1 MSGSVNS
8 RVVGV
13 RVGGMASTQAR
24 MTARARARAAQQKVV
39 ADRKAR
45 DEKNMGSLT
54 DYFAAADQIDAAR
67 LAMARALDD
76 IRGRE
81 GTLSAAAT
89 LAGITTGEARKL
101 LAVLAAA
108 EATSASTDTGDDT
121 SDSDSDANAESRDGS
136 AWNGLGDST
145 STGDATTSKPATAD
159 SVPDADP
166 ATSQG

>member
-1 MSGSVNS
+1 
-8 RVVGV
+8 
-13 RVGGMASTQAR
+13 MASTQAR

-54 DYFAAADQIDAAR
+54 DYFAAAEQIDAAR

-101 LAVLAAA
+101 LALLADTAA
-108 EATSASTDTGDDT
+108 PPASAGTDDDT
-121 SDSDSDANAESRDGS
+121 SDSGSDANAELRDGS
-136 AWNGLGDST
+136 ALNEPGDSA
-145 STGDATTSKPATAD
+145 STGDATTSETATGD
-159 SVPDADP
+159 SDPDAES

>member
-1 MSGSVNS
+1 
-8 RVVGV
+8 
-13 RVGGMASTQAR
+13 
-24 MTARARARAAQQKVV
+24 MTARARARAAQQKVL

-54 DYFAAADQIDAAR
+54 DYFAAAEQIDAAR

-76 IRGRE
+76 IRNRE

-101 LAVLAAA
+101 LALLTGDTT
-108 EATSASTDTGDDT
+108 TSASTDTEESDAVSGAVSAAGPPTESGALDT
-121 SDSDSDANAESRDGS
+121 SDPA
-136 AWNGLGDST
+136 
-145 STGDATTSKPATAD
+145 STGDATVRDDAADNGEPAAD
-159 SVPDADP
+159 A